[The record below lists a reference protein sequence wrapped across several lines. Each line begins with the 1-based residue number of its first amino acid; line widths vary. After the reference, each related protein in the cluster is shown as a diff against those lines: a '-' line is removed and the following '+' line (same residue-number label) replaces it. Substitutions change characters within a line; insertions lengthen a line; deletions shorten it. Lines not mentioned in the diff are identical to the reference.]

1 MVIMLL
7 KIIRFSDPAFSHRTN
22 RVYNNSLLP
31 NQTLQSAYRPFV
43 HSIEKNYRR
52 SIIFHLIVDAH
63 TPDSDL
69 QSFLRTP
76 IKGFQ
81 CLNK

>member
-1 MVIMLL
+1 MVIILL
-7 KIIRFSDPAFSHRTN
+7 KIIRFSDPALSHRTN
-22 RVYNNSLLP
+22 WVYSNYLLP
-31 NQTLQSAYRPFV
+31 NQILQSAYRPFI
-43 HSIEKNYRR
+43 HSIEKNHRR

-63 TPDSDL
+63 TSDSDL

-76 IKGFQ
+76 IKGVQ